1 MLPPSGAVP
10 PSRLPQPRRDAR
22 LGLLSSGSLKV
33 TGHCAAGQADSPPR
47 PLLWPIWQVAEDQL
61 GQPRP
66 RAQAQRPHSKHHA
79 RAPSA
84 QTSNPPSSRFLGPPL
99 LPTTL
104 LASMLTC
111 AMSPPLLPRGNPPP
125 PHTHSPPLRALR
137 ASRHHAAHR
146 RHEGRPAEGS
156 AGQPTH
162 APHHC
167 ATDPRNAPP
176 RLCSLPPET
185 LFSLSFWDVTLP
197 ALPCCPH
204 RPPRL

>member
-10 PSRLPQPRRDAR
+10 PSRLPRPRRDAR

-33 TGHCAAGQADSPPR
+33 TGHCAAGQADSLPR

-79 RAPSA
+79 RTPSA

-111 AMSPPLLPRGNPPP
+111 AMSPPLLPRGNPPT
-125 PHTHSPPLRALR
+125 HTHTVPRSMLSEPPGTTRPTAAMKGVPQRGLPVSPHMRPTTVRQIPEMPLL
-137 ASRHHAAHR
+137 AS
-146 RHEGRPAEGS
+146 
-156 AGQPTH
+156 
-162 APHHC
+162 APC
-167 ATDPRNAPP
+167 P
-176 RLCSLPPET
+176 LK
-185 LFSLSFWDVTLP
+185 LSSPLASGT
-197 ALPCCPH
+197 
-204 RPPRL
+204 